1 MLTQKRSYK
10 EERKAAI
17 YEHFFS
23 GVKIFLLPVNSIVH
37 TCKHFLCW
45 MRTLAVIM
53 QMASKHQSKIH
64 NVSFQRWIW
73 SLTLSHEVVA

>member
-10 EERKAAI
+10 EERKAAT

-23 GVKIFLLPVNSIVH
+23 GVKIFLLPVNSIAH

-53 QMASKHQSKIH
+53 QMASKRQSTQ
-64 NVSFQRWIW
+64 NPQYE
-73 SLTLSHEVVA
+73 LSAVDLESNPQS

>member
-23 GVKIFLLPVNSIVH
+23 GVKIFLLPVNSIAH
-37 TCKHFLCW
+37 TCKHFLCSNHANG
-45 MRTLAVIM
+45 LKNPQYELSAVDLE
-53 QMASKHQSKIH
+53 SNPQS
-64 NVSFQRWIW
+64 
-73 SLTLSHEVVA
+73 